1 MKTIIII
8 ILLCASGTLL
18 AVPRHVQECMDCH
31 APDGI
36 SQHKD
41 IPSIAGASADF
52 IEETFAVYQYDLRK
66 EVESK
71 YRFGDTSRKAT
82 SMKQIAKKLSDAQIA
97 EVAAYF
103 AALPY
108 RSVKQDFDA
117 EKAAAGKAIHDDRC
131 EKCHKEGGMS
141 ALQNAPILAGQWRP
155 YLESAMTMIREGKR
169 DIDERM
175 NRTVK
180 KLTDEEWDALLN
192 YYASQQ

>member
-1 MKTIIII
+1 MKKLIII
-8 ILLCASGTLL
+8 ILLCASGSLL
-18 AVPRHVQECMDCH
+18 AVPKHVQECMDCH

-66 EVESK
+66 EVKSK

-82 SMKQIAKKLSDAQIA
+82 SMKKIAKKLSDAEIA

-117 EKAAAGKAIHDDRC
+117 EKAAAGKAIHEQRC
-131 EKCHKEGGMS
+131 EKCHMDGGMS
-141 ALQNAPILAGQWRP
+141 ASENAPILAGQWRP
-155 YLESAMTMIREGKR
+155 YLDSAMTMIREGKR

-180 KLTDEEWDALLN
+180 KITEEEWDALLN